1 MTPTGGYTLTTRKGK
16 ETSERKR
23 LPLSRRRF
31 AALIAII
38 VIIVSSISIVSF
50 TLLKP
55 SPIAFSMNAAIID
68 QLATDF
74 PNPQFVEN
82 ATSLLKDH
90 GFNVTYYNETL
101 TVDFFKELAQKNY
114 GIIMLRVHTALR
126 EDNKAVDIFT
136 SERFSS
142 SAYREEQDNGQLVK
156 GVLNSSLGVQKE
168 YFAITSKF
176 IENLGGSF
184 PKSIILAMGCWSLK
198 SGCEQLAKTF
208 ISKGARAYIGW
219 TDLVLPQDTDNEN
232 IKLLKLL
239 LENNTID
246 YCLSRTRSHT
256 YFVNNQRIT
265 TQLASYPS
273 SSISLRLSDLINET
287 KTSAP

>member
-1 MTPTGGYTLTTRKGK
+1 MARGGYILTTKKGK
-16 ETSERKR
+16 EAPEQK
-23 LPLSRRRF
+23 LPLSRKQL
-31 AALIAII
+31 AALAII
-38 VIIVSSISIVSF
+38 LTIIVSSISIIAS
-50 TLLKP
+50 TLLN
-55 SPIAFSMNAAIID
+55 SSSIVFSMNAAIID
-68 QLATDF
+68 QLGTES

-82 ATSLLKDH
+82 ATSLLKIH
-90 GFNVTYYNETL
+90 GFNVTYYNESL
-101 TVDFFKELAQKNY
+101 TVDFFKELAQKNC
-114 GIIMLRVHTALR
+114 GIILLRVHTALR

-136 SERFSS
+136 SETFSS
-142 SAYREEQDNGQLVK
+142 SAHREEQDNGMVVK
-156 GVLNSSLGVQKE
+156 GLLNSSGVQKE

-198 SGCEQLAKTF
+198 SGCEQLAKAF
-208 ISKGARAYIGW
+208 ISKSAKAYIGW

-256 YFVNNQRIT
+256 YFVNNQQIT
-265 TQLASYPS
+265 TQLTSYPS
-273 SSISLRLSDLINET
+273 SSISLQLSDLINET
-287 KTSAP
+287 KASAP

>member
-1 MTPTGGYTLTTRKGK
+1 VTPTGGYTLTTRKGK
-16 ETSERKR
+16 EISERKR

-38 VIIVSSISIVSF
+38 VIIVSSVSIVSF

-142 SAYREEQDNGQLVK
+142 SAYREEQNNGQLVK

>member
-16 ETSERKR
+16 EISERKR

-38 VIIVSSISIVSF
+38 VIIVSSVSIVSF

-142 SAYREEQDNGQLVK
+142 SAYREEQNNGQLVK

>member
-16 ETSERKR
+16 EISERKR

>member
-1 MTPTGGYTLTTRKGK
+1 M
-16 ETSERKR
+16 
-23 LPLSRRRF
+23 
-31 AALIAII
+31 AALITII
-38 VIIVSSISIVSF
+38 VIIVSSVSIISF

-90 GFNVTYYNETL
+90 GFNVNYYNESL
-101 TVDFFKELAQKNY
+101 TVEFFRKLAQDSY

-136 SERFSS
+136 SETFSN
-142 SAYREEQDNGQLVK
+142 SAHREEQNSGQLVK

-168 YFAITSKF
+168 YFAITSRF
-176 IENLGGSF
+176 IEDLDGSF

-198 SGCEQLAKTF
+198 SGCEQLAKSF

-219 TDLVLPQDTDNEN
+219 TDLVLPQDTDDEN

-239 LENNTID
+239 LENSTID
-246 YCLSRTRSHT
+246 YCLSHTRSHT